1 MPDVGQDPVQPSYS
15 FRRLLLVG
23 TGALGVCSLPG
34 WVGWLR
40 ENHSYIETKV
50 ALTRHATRF
59 VAPAALTAIGGAR
72 LFDDEWP
79 AEPQVTAPHVELAEW
94 ADAVAVF
101 PATFHFVSRFA
112 LGLADTP
119 VMLALQCGTAPIGLA
134 PALPPGGFQS
144 HAMRSH
150 LAALRARPNVVVAD
164 PEPGRSVTTGAIGRN
179 AAAPLPSLLELI
191 EKLHAEL
198 AAEPPDPAAGPGEG
212 GRA

>member
-1 MPDVGQDPVQPSYS
+1 MPDDLHETEQFRFS

-34 WVGWLR
+34 WGGWLR
-40 ENHSYIETKV
+40 ENHPYLETRV
-50 ALTRHATRF
+50 VLTRQATAF
-59 VAPAALTAIGGAR
+59 VAPAALTAIGGKP
-72 LFDDEWP
+72 LVHDVWP
-79 AEPQVTAPHVELAEW
+79 AEPQVTALHVELCEW

-119 VMLALQCGTAPIGLA
+119 VMLALQCSSAPIGLS

-150 LAALRARPNVVVAD
+150 LVALRERPNVVVAD
-164 PEPGRSVTTGAIGRN
+164 PELGRSVTTGVVGRG
-179 AAAPLPSLLELI
+179 AAAPLPALLELI
-191 EKLHAEL
+191 EKRRTEL
-198 AAEPPDPAAGPGEG
+198 AAGQDEGE
-212 GRA
+212 RA

>member
-1 MPDVGQDPVQPSYS
+1 MPDDSRPSEQPSYS

-40 ENHSYIETKV
+40 ENHPRIELRT

-72 LFDDEWP
+72 LFHDEWP
-79 AEPQVTAPHVELAEW
+79 DEAQVTAPHVELAEW

-101 PATFHFVSRFA
+101 PATFHFVSRFT

-119 VMLALQCGTAPIGLA
+119 VMLALQCSTAPIGLA

-144 HAMRSH
+144 HAMRTH
-150 LAALRARPNVVVAD
+150 LAALRERRNVVVAD
-164 PEPGRSVTTGAIGRN
+164 PEPGRSVTTGAVTRN
-179 AAAPLPSLLELI
+179 AAATLPSLLELI
-191 EKLHAEL
+191 EKRNTEL
-198 AAEPPDPAAGPGEG
+198 AAERHPAADPGEG

>member
-1 MPDVGQDPVQPSYS
+1 MPDDLDEPDRSRFS

-40 ENHSYIETKV
+40 ENHAYVETKV
-50 ALTRHATRF
+50 ALTRQATEF
-59 VAPAALTAIGGAR
+59 VSPAALTAIGGR
-72 LFDDEWP
+72 PLVHDVWP
-79 AEPQVTAPHVELAEW
+79 AEPRVTALHVELCEW

-119 VMLALQCGTAPIGLA
+119 VMLALQCSTAPIGLA

-150 LAALRARPNVVVAD
+150 LAALRERPNVVVAD
-164 PEPGRSVTTGAIGRN
+164 PAPGRSVTTGDVGRN
-179 AAAPLPSLLELI
+179 AAAPLPALLELV
-191 EKLHAEL
+191 EKRHAEL
-198 AAEPPDPAAGPGEG
+198 AAGREAGEPA
-212 GRA
+212 